1 MVKRK
6 SEREKIQDQAQKRR
20 ERIIPLYSNEMKIKD
35 IAEIEGVSRTT
46 IARDIAQLVKAGK
59 VERKKKF
66 KEKRYQEMEER
77 RERIIPLYDNG
88 MSIKDIAEIEGVS
101 MTTIAKDIKQLMKAG
116 RVKKQG
122 TLKEKH
128 HQEIEERRERIISLY
143 NKGMRLKDIA
153 EIEGVSMPTIARDIE
168 QLVKAGKIKKKKTF
182 KEKRYQEME
191 ERRERIIPLYD
202 NGMSIKDIAEI
213 EGVSK
218 PTIANDIKQLM
229 KAGRVKK
236 QETLNEKQ
244 HQEVEDNEELM
255 AKFERRTIWAV
266 LRDKIESGNRNAIES
281 YIDKI
286 LEVRPKSFS
295 KEDFELILKYKRVI
309 SFAKTGME
317 KSDRE
322 TLMEE
327 KKNLLDNE
335 EER

>member
-1 MVKRK
+1 
-6 SEREKIQDQAQKRR
+6 
-20 ERIIPLYSNEMKIKD
+20 
-35 IAEIEGVSRTT
+35 
-46 IARDIAQLVKAGK
+46 
-59 VERKKKF
+59 
-66 KEKRYQEMEER
+66 MEER

-168 QLVKAGKIKKKKTF
+168 QLVKAGK
-182 KEKRYQEME
+182 
-191 ERRERIIPLYD
+191 
-202 NGMSIKDIAEI
+202 
-213 EGVSK
+213 
-218 PTIANDIKQLM
+218 
-229 KAGRVKK
+229 VKK
-236 QETLNEKQ
+236 RKTLNEKQ
-244 HQEVEDNEELM
+244 HQKVEDNEELM

-266 LRDKIESGNRNAIES
+266 LRDKIESGNRKAIES

-295 KEDFELILKYKRVI
+295 KEDFELIVKYKNVI

-322 TLMEE
+322 ILMQE

>member
-20 ERIIPLYSNEMKIKD
+20 ERIISLYNNEMKIKD
-35 IAEIEGVSRTT
+35 IAES
-46 IARDIAQLVKAGK
+46 
-59 VERKKKF
+59 
-66 KEKRYQEMEER
+66 
-77 RERIIPLYDNG
+77 
-88 MSIKDIAEIEGVS
+88 EGVS
-101 MTTIAKDIKQLMKAG
+101 MTAIAKDIKQLMKAG

-143 NKGMRLKDIA
+143 NKGM
-153 EIEGVSMPTIARDIE
+153 
-168 QLVKAGKIKKKKTF
+168 
-182 KEKRYQEME
+182 
-191 ERRERIIPLYD
+191 
-202 NGMSIKDIAEI
+202 SIKDIAEI

-218 PTIANDIKQLM
+218 PTIANDIKKLM

-255 AKFERRTIWAV
+255 AKFERRKIWAV

-295 KEDFELILKYKRVI
+295 KEDFELILKYKNVI
-309 SFAKTGME
+309 SFAKTRME

>member
-6 SEREKIQDQAQKRR
+6 SEREKRQEQIQKRR
-20 ERIIPLYSNEMKIKD
+20 ERIIPLYDNEMKIKD
-35 IAEIEGVSRTT
+35 IAEIEGVSTTT
-46 IARDIAQLVKAGK
+46 ITRDIAQLVKAGK
-59 VERKKKF
+59 VKRKKKF

-168 QLVKAGKIKKKKTF
+168 QLVKAGK
-182 KEKRYQEME
+182 
-191 ERRERIIPLYD
+191 
-202 NGMSIKDIAEI
+202 
-213 EGVSK
+213 
-218 PTIANDIKQLM
+218 
-229 KAGRVKK
+229 VKK
-236 QETLNEKQ
+236 RKTLNEKQ
-244 HQEVEDNEELM
+244 HQKVEDNEELM

-266 LRDKIESGNRNAIES
+266 LRDKIESGNRKAIEN

-295 KEDFELILKYKRVI
+295 KEDFELILKYKNVI
-309 SFAKTGME
+309 SFAKTRME
-317 KSDRE
+317 KNDRE
-322 TLMEE
+322 ILTQE

>member
-6 SEREKIQDQAQKRR
+6 SEREKRQEQIQKRR
-20 ERIIPLYSNEMKIKD
+20 ERIIPLYDNEMKIKD
-35 IAEIEGVSRTT
+35 IAEIEGVSTTT
-46 IARDIAQLVKAGK
+46 ITRDIAQLVKAGK

-143 NKGMRLKDIA
+143 NKGMRIKDIA

-168 QLVKAGKIKKKKTF
+168 QLVKAGK
-182 KEKRYQEME
+182 
-191 ERRERIIPLYD
+191 
-202 NGMSIKDIAEI
+202 
-213 EGVSK
+213 
-218 PTIANDIKQLM
+218 
-229 KAGRVKK
+229 VKK
-236 QETLNEKQ
+236 RKTLNEKQ
-244 HQEVEDNEELM
+244 HQKVEDNEELM

-266 LRDKIESGNRNAIES
+266 LRDKIESGNRKAIES

-295 KEDFELILKYKRVI
+295 KEDFELILKYKNVI
-309 SFAKTGME
+309 SFVKTRME
-317 KSDRE
+317 KNDRE
-322 TLMEE
+322 ILTQE

>member
-6 SEREKIQDQAQKRR
+6 SEREKRQEQIQKRR
-20 ERIIPLYSNEMKIKD
+20 ERIIPLYDNEMKIKD
-35 IAEIEGVSRTT
+35 IAEIEGVSTTT
-46 IARDIAQLVKAGK
+46 ITRDIAQLVKAGK
-59 VERKKKF
+59 VKRKKKF

-168 QLVKAGKIKKKKTF
+168 QLVKAGK
-182 KEKRYQEME
+182 
-191 ERRERIIPLYD
+191 
-202 NGMSIKDIAEI
+202 
-213 EGVSK
+213 
-218 PTIANDIKQLM
+218 
-229 KAGRVKK
+229 VKK
-236 QETLNEKQ
+236 RKTLNEKQ
-244 HQEVEDNEELM
+244 HQKVEDNEELM

-266 LRDKIESGNRNAIES
+266 LRDKIESGNRKAIES

-295 KEDFELILKYKRVI
+295 KEDFELIVKYKNVI

-322 TLMEE
+322 ILMQE

>member
-6 SEREKIQDQAQKRR
+6 SEREKRQEQIQKRR
-20 ERIIPLYSNEMKIKD
+20 ERIIPLYDNEMKIKD
-35 IAEIEGVSRTT
+35 IAEIEGVSTTT
-46 IARDIAQLVKAGK
+46 ITRDIAQLVKAGK
-59 VERKKKF
+59 VKRKKKF

-168 QLVKAGKIKKKKTF
+168 QLVKAGK
-182 KEKRYQEME
+182 
-191 ERRERIIPLYD
+191 
-202 NGMSIKDIAEI
+202 
-213 EGVSK
+213 
-218 PTIANDIKQLM
+218 
-229 KAGRVKK
+229 VKK
-236 QETLNEKQ
+236 RKTLNEKQ
-244 HQEVEDNEELM
+244 HQKVEDNEELM

-266 LRDKIESGNRNAIES
+266 LRDKIESGNRKAIES

-295 KEDFELILKYKRVI
+295 KEDFELILKYKNVI
-309 SFAKTGME
+309 SFAKTRME
-317 KSDRE
+317 KNDRE
-322 TLMEE
+322 ILTQE

>member
-20 ERIIPLYSNEMKIKD
+20 ERIISLYNNEMKIKD
-35 IAEIEGVSRTT
+35 IAESEGVSTTT
-46 IARDIAQLVKAGK
+46 ITRDITQLVKAGK
-59 VERKKKF
+59 VKRKKPF

-122 TLKEKH
+122 TLKENH

-143 NKGMRLKDIA
+143 NKGMRIKDIA
-153 EIEGVSMPTIARDIE
+153 EIEGVSMPTISKDIKR
-168 QLVKAGKIKKKKTF
+168 LVKAGK
-182 KEKRYQEME
+182 
-191 ERRERIIPLYD
+191 
-202 NGMSIKDIAEI
+202 
-213 EGVSK
+213 
-218 PTIANDIKQLM
+218 
-229 KAGRVKK
+229 VKK
-236 QETLNEKQ
+236 RKTLNEKQ

-266 LRDKIESGNRNAIES
+266 LRDKIESGNRKAIES

-295 KEDFELILKYKRVI
+295 KEDFELILKYKNVI

-327 KKNLLDNE
+327 KKNQLDNE

>member
-20 ERIIPLYSNEMKIKD
+20 ERIISLYNNEMKIKD
-35 IAEIEGVSRTT
+35 IAESEGVSTTT
-46 IARDIAQLVKAGK
+46 ITRDITQLVKAGK

-77 RERIIPLYDNG
+77 RERIIPLYDKG

-143 NKGMRLKDIA
+143 NKGMSIKDIA

-168 QLVKAGKIKKKKTF
+168 QLVKAGKVKKKKTF

-202 NGMSIKDIAEI
+202 KGMSIKDIAEI

-229 KAGRVKK
+229 KVGRVKK

-255 AKFERRTIWAV
+255 AKFERRKIWAV

-295 KEDFELILKYKRVI
+295 KEDFELILKYKKVI

-327 KKNLLDNE
+327 KKNQLDNE